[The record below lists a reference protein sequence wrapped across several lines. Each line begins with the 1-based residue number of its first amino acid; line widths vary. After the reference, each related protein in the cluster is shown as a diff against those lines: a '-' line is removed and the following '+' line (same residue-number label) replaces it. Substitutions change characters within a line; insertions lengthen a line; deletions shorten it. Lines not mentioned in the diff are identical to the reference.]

1 MKNKIKRVCALL
13 LAIMMLMTTLS
24 ANVFAGTIF
33 TGTKEDTIYLSWQ
46 YYEYDKTN
54 KSYTAVSALEEGKT
68 YAARLMFHNNPA
80 DEEQTIV
87 GASLHTEY
95 DVEVVNI
102 PDAGEATK
110 RSVFCKLAASFTPNN
125 DGNGLLIA
133 TYATA
138 DGFWDDGDI
147 VTDGYFFEARFT
159 AKKAATSEELKTL
172 FKVSNESRMFDVN
185 KRSFTIVECP
195 AFVARVKDGAAD
207 FFPTTTAAKIA
218 ENLVGEYIDE
228 NGNATAVSGITVTLP
243 ATGLV
248 EGKNV
253 VTASYN
259 GYTCDVTITV
269 KPDTMTGISITHE
282 PNMSYNSGDKLNLT
296 GLVVSAQYASGNTVE
311 LGSGVYAT
319 DPAKNTELTVAE
331 HNGKRITVTV
341 GSFTAET
348 TGVLTVSPANISG
361 ASIEDVGPFEYT
373 GEQIKPEPAVSLN
386 GKELVKDTDYTL
398 SYDNNT
404 NVTTEAKVIVTAA
417 GTEYTGSAEKT
428 FEITK
433 ATGKLTLKVNNEENA
448 VTITY
453 GDSITFTDG
462 NGIAIGGGN
471 PSDVVIYYKTT
482 DESTGTV
489 YDSTSTQLN
498 VGAYTFWAVRSADD
512 NHEAATSNEVV
523 VTIVP
528 RTVTNPA
535 LTIEGFAKGSRKS
548 DLTFTNVTANL
559 ETPTGYNCYEGTE
572 ATGNPDNAGNFKVGT
587 TYSIAITL
595 HPAANYAFD
604 ELDPGYLTVTINGE
618 EQKAKIEKGPEFNG
632 VSEYQAVV
640 TATTADK
647 DEPTLD
653 LKDLNATYGD
663 KLLNL
668 KLDSCSA
675 SFNGQPV
682 EGTFAWADEYNAETP
697 VGDAGEQTFNVVF
710 TPAQQEVYATVTGT
724 VKVNVAKK
732 QITFTKS
739 DYEWKS
745 INDDPYTLDDYKAMC
760 FQYDKNEHG
769 IEPTCTNNDISD
781 LVEFE
786 VSSNNKSTNVIAA
799 TVTAKVLLK
808 DEYAKNYKFDK
819 DNTNIQSATLKVLPI
834 VVEGTGEYTHSVEVC
849 YTTSSVDIPLSEFG
863 LPENVLTDTNNK
875 YWMRNKAVVVD
886 EGNVLPFT
894 PTAFDDTKLTLTLNL
909 KSSLTKADANK
920 TASVTLGLKVNNY
933 ETTNPGVE
941 EIAGGEDK
949 LFILKLTV
957 KIIEKED
964 AGLEVFGIP
973 KTMVYG
979 DTVRA
984 GSPDGYYYTV
994 EKEGKNATFS
1004 AMISDTAVVAFDN
1017 DEGLAAKGVG
1027 TATITCTYES
1037 DTTFATKTFTI
1048 NVTPKGLTANVSHA
1062 PITYGD
1068 LAPTEGYTVTFNG
1081 LLTGDVLA
1089 DTDYTV
1095 GTAYKQGDPVGKY
1108 AFTCVLN
1115 SETVKNYKLDT
1126 VNGELV
1132 VNKKEL
1138 TDGDVTVTVL
1148 GETPVYDGS
1157 EKKPSVEVK
1166 YGETTLAAADYTV
1179 SYSNNV
1185 NAGVNTASVTVTSND
1200 NSSYK
1205 FTATKNFTI
1214 AQAPISGAMIAN
1226 IPSVTYDTKAHT
1238 PEVTVTFNG
1247 SKLTDADYTVSYSE
1261 DCINAGTVTVTVTG
1275 KGNFTGTASKDF
1287 AIAQAYLS
1295 VENQTVTHFRTETD
1309 AKSFA
1314 VPADMFLA
1322 DEKET
1327 GFTITVTDYA
1337 GDEIFTTAPAVDGT
1351 NVNYQLNGTVGTA
1364 FVEVKVKPDS
1374 SNYANASFTL
1384 TFVVNDKENVSGSIS
1399 FPDGSTVYTG
1409 TGIKYENAT
1418 ISGYSGTLRYGYT
1431 PNASTGASLD
1441 ASGLPLTVGTYTVAV
1456 TFNSDASFGYKTAT
1470 FTITKATPTGTPGY
1484 TKLETSGKTLADA
1497 KLTVGTIRPAG
1508 TIAWD
1513 LPLTTVLEDGKA
1525 YAWTFTPNDTH
1536 NYTILTGTLVPYVDD
1551 GMDYIPG
1558 VIGGNTGSF
1567 NFHDVS
1573 RLDYFYDAVKWAAEN
1588 GIASGTGRYTF
1599 SPNAVCTRAQTVTF
1613 LWRAAGSPLPRYRVC
1628 PFTDVQPSDY
1638 YYNAVLWAVEQGITT
1653 GLNATTFGP
1662 DVTVTRGQVAT
1673 FLYRAASAAKPNTFN
1688 PFTDVKT
1695 TAYNYDAILWAY
1707 DNRITTGTS
1716 DTTFSPD
1723 AYCTRAQIVT
1733 FLYRYYQGR

>member
-1 MKNKIKRVCALL
+1 MMKRNIALL
-13 LAIMMLMTTLS
+13 LIAALLASFLVLPVSAAEIPEIKLS
-24 ANVFAGTIF
+24 VVPFTEDAENGTIIE
-33 TGTKEDTIYLSWQ
+33 GTAKET
-46 YYEYDKTN
+46 YEAGD
-54 KSYTAVSALEEGKT
+54 AVACK
-68 YAARLMFHNNPA
+68 
-80 DEEQTIV
+80 
-87 GASLHTEY
+87 
-95 DVEVVNI
+95 VEFV
-102 PDAGEATK
+102 
-110 RSVFCKLAASFTPNN
+110 NN
-125 DGNGLLIA
+125 DVVRWLNTFAIELMYDNTKLSL
-133 TYATA
+133 YS
-138 DGFWDDGDI
+138 FPSDD
-147 VTDGYFFEARFT
+147 E
-159 AKKAATSEELKTL
+159 
-172 FKVSNESRMFDVN
+172 
-185 KRSFTIVECP
+185 
-195 AFVARVKDGAAD
+195 
-207 FFPTTTAAKIA
+207 
-218 ENLVGEYIDE
+218 
-228 NGNATAVSGITVTLP
+228 
-243 ATGLV
+243 
-248 EGKNV
+248 
-253 VTASYN
+253 
-259 GYTCDVTITV
+259 
-269 KPDTMTGISITHE
+269 
-282 PNMSYNSGDKLNLT
+282 
-296 GLVVSAQYASGNTVE
+296 
-311 LGSGVYAT
+311 
-319 DPAKNTELTVAE
+319 
-331 HNGKRITVTV
+331 
-341 GSFTAET
+341 
-348 TGVLTVSPANISG
+348 
-361 ASIEDVGPFEYT
+361 EDVGPLVNELGGLSTPAAKPDEGHYPFAIALTPGQRVAANATKTVAYILFKIS
-373 GEQIKPEPAVSLN
+373 GEAESGNLTFTVDKDSNRNQICGSLN
-386 GKELVKDTDYTL
+386 KGGEAENFTEIDFSDIAVEAPVIGVAPTIDSVKVDPDSAEYASGDVLTL
-398 SYDNNT
+398 SAT
-404 NVTTEAKVIVTAA
+404 SKA
-417 GTEYTGSAEKT
+417 GSNITSLVT
-428 FEITK
+428 FEVTNDAGSP
-433 ATGKLTLKVNNEENA
+433 ATGFTLDAENA
-448 VTITY
+448 TLTVNETDPASVGTY
-453 GDSITFTDG
+453 TVKASAKGEESRGEATATFT
-462 NGIAIGGGN
+462 IN
-471 PSDVVIYYKTT
+471 PK
-482 DESTGTV
+482 
-489 YDSTSTQLN
+489 
-498 VGAYTFWAVRSADD
+498 
-512 NHEAATSNEVV
+512 
-523 VTIVP
+523 
-528 RTVTNPA
+528 TVTNPT
-535 LTIEGFAKGSRKS
+535 LTVVGFGKGQAKGS
-548 DLTFTNVTANL
+548 LTFKDVTGGLAVPN
-559 ETPTGYNCYEGTE
+559 GYRCYKGTE
-572 ATGNPDNAGNFKVGT
+572 ATGTPDHEGNFEAGT
-587 TYSIAITL
+587 TYTIAITL
-595 HPAANYAFD
+595 NPAENYAFD
-604 ELDPGYLTVTINGE
+604 ELDPGSVAVTINGE

-653 LKDLNATYGD
+653 LKDLSATYGD

-863 LPENVLTDTNNK
+863 LPDEVLNDTNNK
-875 YWMRNKAVVVD
+875 YWMRTDAVVAGDVD
-886 EGNVLPFT
+886 VISGT
-894 PTAFDDTKLTLTLNL
+894 PTSFDEANRTLTLNL
-909 KSSLTKADANK
+909 KSSLTKDDAGK

-933 ETTNPGVE
+933 ETTNTGVE
-941 EIAGGEDK
+941 EIAGGEEK

-994 EKEGKNATFS
+994 KKEGKNATFS
-1004 AMISDTAVVAFDN
+1004 AMISDTAVVAFDD

-1048 NVTPKGLTANVSHA
+1048 NVTPKGLTANVSHD
-1062 PITYGD
+1062 PIIYGD
-1068 LAPTEGYTVTFNG
+1068 AAPTTGYSVEFEGLVNNDEIAEDAYTV
-1081 LLTGDVLA
+1081 
-1089 DTDYTV
+1089 DTEYTKGCKV
-1095 GTAYKQGDPVGKY
+1095 DNYK
-1108 AFTCVLN
+1108 FTCVLD
-1115 SETVKNYKLDT
+1115 TDKIKNYT
-1126 VNGELV
+1126 IGNVTGELV
-1132 VNKKEL
+1132 VNPK
-1138 TDGDVTVTVL
+1138 
-1148 GETPVYDGS
+1148 S
-1157 EKKPSVEVK
+1157 IAAPSVTINDPTDKTYTGSPCVQGVSVK
-1166 YGETTLAAADYTV
+1166 DSEAKLTV
-1179 SYSNNV
+1179 DDI
-1185 NAGVNTASVTVTSND
+1185 SVTYENNINVG
-1200 NSSYK
+1200 
-1205 FTATKNFTI
+1205 TATIIYTGKNNYTGEIRKNFKITEASI
-1214 AQAPISGAMIAN
+1214 TDDMIAN
-1226 IPSVTYDTKAHT
+1226 IPSVTYNTKPHT
-1238 PEVTVTFNG
+1238 PEVTVTFEG
-1247 SKLTDADYTVSYSE
+1247 SPLEAGKDYDVAYTNNIY
-1261 DCINAGTVTVTVTG
+1261 AGTATVTVTG
-1275 KGNFTGTASKDF
+1275 KGNFTGTASKNF

-1309 AKSFA
+1309 AKSYA

-1327 GFTITVTDYA
+1327 GFTITVTDYD
-1337 GDEIFTTAPAVDGT
+1337 GDEIFTTAPAVNGT

-1399 FPDGSTVYTG
+1399 FPDGSAVYTG

-1525 YAWTFTPNDTH
+1525 YAWTFTPADTH

-1628 PFTDVQPSDY
+1628 PFTDVKPSDY

-1673 FLYRAASAAKPNTFN
+1673 FLYRAASAAKPSTFN

>member
-653 LKDLNATYGD
+653 LKDLSATYGD

-808 DEYAKNYKFDK
+808 DKYAKNYKFDK

-834 VVEGTGEYTHSVEVC
+834 VVEGTGEYAHSVEVC
-849 YTTSSVDIPLSEFG
+849 YTTSSVDIPLSAFG
-863 LPENVLTDTNNK
+863 LPDEVLNDTNNK
-875 YWMRNKAVVVD
+875 YWMRTDAVVAGDVD
-886 EGNVLPFT
+886 VISGT
-894 PTAFDDTKLTLTLNL
+894 PTSFVEATRTLTLNL
-909 KSSLTKADANK
+909 ASLTKDDAGK

-933 ETTNPGVE
+933 ETTNTGVE
-941 EIAGGEDK
+941 EIAGGEEK

-994 EKEGKNATFS
+994 KKEGKNATFS
-1004 AMISDTAVVAFDN
+1004 AMISDTAVVAFDD

-1048 NVTPKGLTANVSHA
+1048 NVTPKGLTANVSHD
-1062 PITYGD
+1062 PIIYGD
-1068 LAPTEGYTVTFNG
+1068 AAPTTGYSVEFEGLVNNDEIAEDAYTV
-1081 LLTGDVLA
+1081 
-1089 DTDYTV
+1089 DTEYTKGCKV
-1095 GTAYKQGDPVGKY
+1095 DNYK
-1108 AFTCVLN
+1108 FTCVLD
-1115 SETVKNYKLDT
+1115 TDKIKNYT
-1126 VNGELV
+1126 IGNVTGELV
-1132 VNKKEL
+1132 VNPK
-1138 TDGDVTVTVL
+1138 
-1148 GETPVYDGS
+1148 S
-1157 EKKPSVEVK
+1157 IAAPSVTINDPTDKTYTGSPCVQGVSVK
-1166 YGETTLAAADYTV
+1166 DSEAKLTV
-1179 SYSNNV
+1179 DDI
-1185 NAGVNTASVTVTSND
+1185 SVTYENNINVG
-1200 NSSYK
+1200 
-1205 FTATKNFTI
+1205 TATIIYTGKNNYTGEIRKNFKITEASI
-1214 AQAPISGAMIAN
+1214 TDDMIAN
-1226 IPSVTYDTKAHT
+1226 IPSVTYNTKPHT
-1238 PEVTVTFNG
+1238 PEVTVTFEG
-1247 SKLTDADYTVSYSE
+1247 SPLEAGKDYDVAYTNNIY
-1261 DCINAGTVTVTVTG
+1261 AGTATVTVTG
-1275 KGNFTGTASKDF
+1275 KGNFTGTASKNF

-1309 AKSFA
+1309 AKSYA

-1327 GFTITVTDYA
+1327 GFTITVTDYD
-1337 GDEIFTTAPAVDGT
+1337 GDEIFTTAPAVNGT

-1399 FPDGSTVYTG
+1399 FPDGSAVYTG

-1536 NYTILTGTLVPYVDD
+1536 NYTILTGTLIPYVDD

-1695 TAYNYDAILWAY
+1695 TAYNYNAILWAY

>member
-1 MKNKIKRVCALL
+1 
-13 LAIMMLMTTLS
+13 MMLMTTLS

-102 PDAGEATK
+102 PDTGEATK

-195 AFVARVKDGAAD
+195 AFVARLADNAPD
-207 FFPTTTAAKIA
+207 FFPTTTAEKIA

-228 NGNATAVSGITVTLP
+228 NGNATAVSDFTVTLP

-248 EGKNV
+248 EGENV
-253 VTASYN
+253 VKVSYN

-296 GLVVSAQYASGNTVE
+296 GLVVSAQYASGDTVE

-453 GDSITFTDG
+453 GDSIMFTDG
-462 NGIAIGGGN
+462 NGIAIGTDITIHYQMGE
-471 PSDVVIYYKTT
+471 TT
-482 DESTGTV
+482 DAV
-489 YDSTSTQLN
+489 YDTATTQLN
-498 VGAYTFWAVRSADD
+498 VGTYTFWAVRSGDA
-512 NHEAATSNEVV
+512 NHDEATSNKVV
-523 VTIVP
+523 VIIKQRNIASLDITVADQTYSGAAVKPDVTVRHGNIVLNEIDDYTLSGYDGNVNVTDNASVNVTGTGNYNGEATLTFKINPKNLGDISNSFTSIANLPDKGYTGEQIKPEVTEKTITIDSDTLEV
-528 RTVTNPA
+528 RRDYEIIYGENTNAGTATVTVKPVDGSNYTFTQFTHEFQITKVKIQIVGADFIVAPLYEEEFDGTTTGGDPVPYFTYDGNEHGVKFVFNSTKVYNGKTLDQLINVAYVEKTYIGPVEQEWKYKAKDVATYNARVEFTPVDAENYEIYGANFKNLTWKIMPATITVNPA
-535 LTIEGFAKGSRKS
+535 DVPSLNVLCSELVNDEKRDYDYDLSRLGAVPSTVEILSCEKFS
-548 DLTFTNVTANL
+548 YEALDTSALPKLTFKNVTAL
-559 ETPTGYNCYEGTE
+559 AAGETGKVTLLVKFRNYEDVTLTVDVNYINKKTVELTVADVE
-572 ATGNPDNAGNFKVGT
+572 AVYGETYAPVVLLDGKDVT
-587 TYSIAITL
+587 TDCTITYS
-595 HPAANYAFD
+595 P
-604 ELDPGYLTVTINGE
+604 
-618 EQKAKIEKGPEFNG
+618 
-632 VSEYQAVV
+632 
-640 TATTADK
+640 
-647 DEPTLD
+647 
-653 LKDLNATYGD
+653 
-663 KLLNL
+663 
-668 KLDSCSA
+668 SA
-675 SFNGQPV
+675 PK
-682 EGTFAWADEYNAETP
+682 
-697 VGDAGEQTFNVVF
+697 NV
-710 TPAQQEVYATVTGT
+710 
-724 VKVNVAKK
+724 
-732 QITFTKS
+732 
-739 DYEWKS
+739 
-745 INDDPYTLDDYKAMC
+745 
-760 FQYDKNEHG
+760 
-769 IEPTCTNNDISD
+769 
-781 LVEFE
+781 
-786 VSSNNKSTNVIAA
+786 
-799 TVTAKVLLK
+799 
-808 DEYAKNYKFDK
+808 
-819 DNTNIQSATLKVLPI
+819 
-834 VVEGTGEYTHSVEVC
+834 GEYTITVSYSDSV
-849 YTTSSVDIPLSEFG
+849 
-863 LPENVLTDTNNK
+863 
-875 YWMRNKAVVVD
+875 A
-886 EGNVLPFT
+886 EGE
-894 PTAFDDTKLTLTLNL
+894 
-909 KSSLTKADANK
+909 
-920 TASVTLGLKVNNY
+920 Y
-933 ETTNPGVE
+933 PGH
-941 EIAGGEDK
+941 
-949 LFILKLTV
+949 
-957 KIIEKED
+957 
-964 AGLEVFGIP
+964 
-973 KTMVYG
+973 
-979 DTVRA
+979 
-984 GSPDGYYYTV
+984 
-994 EKEGKNATFS
+994 
-1004 AMISDTAVVAFDN
+1004 
-1017 DEGLAAKGVG
+1017 VG
-1027 TATITCTYES
+1027 TAT
-1037 DTTFATKTFTI
+1037 AKLTI
-1048 NVTPKGLTANVSHA
+1048 TPKGLTANVSHD

-1068 LAPTEGYTVTFNG
+1068 AAPTTGYSVEFEGLVNN
-1081 LLTGDVLA
+1081 DEIA
-1089 DTDYTV
+1089 EDAYTV
-1095 GTAYKQGDPVGKY
+1095 GTEYTKDSKVDNYK
-1108 AFTCVLN
+1108 FTCVLD
-1115 SETVKNYKLDT
+1115 TDKIKNYT
-1126 VNGELV
+1126 IGNVTGELV
-1132 VNKKEL
+1132 VNPK
-1138 TDGDVTVTVL
+1138 
-1148 GETPVYDGS
+1148 S
-1157 EKKPSVEVK
+1157 IAAPSVTINNPTDKTYTGSPCVQGVSVK
-1166 YGETTLAAADYTV
+1166 DSEAKLTV
-1179 SYSNNV
+1179 DDI
-1185 NAGVNTASVTVTSND
+1185 SVTYENNINVG
-1200 NSSYK
+1200 
-1205 FTATKNFTI
+1205 TATIIYTGKNNYTGEIRKNFKITEASI
-1214 AQAPISGAMIAN
+1214 TDDMIEN
-1226 IPSVTYDTKAHT
+1226 IPSVTYDTKPHT
-1238 PEVTVTFNG
+1238 PEVTVMFNG

-1275 KGNFTGTASKDF
+1275 KGNFTGTASKTF
-1287 AIAQAYLS
+1287 TINKAGLTLNPCTISELC
-1295 VENQTVTHFRTETD
+1295 TETD
-1309 AKSFA
+1309 LKTRTLPSDF
-1314 VPADMFLA
+1314 FLA
-1322 DEKET
+1322 GETET
-1327 GFTITVTDYA
+1327 GFSIKLTAVEG
-1337 GDEIFTTAPAVDGT
+1337 GDDIFAVAPAVVEGENKIT
-1351 NVNYQLNGTVGTA
+1351 FRLKNEVGAATFTVTVTPVSGNYNGG
-1364 FVEVKVKPDS
+1364 S
-1374 SNYANASFTL
+1374 YAL
-1384 TFVVNDKENVSGSIS
+1384 TISTHDRTDVSGSIS
-1399 FPDGSTVYTG
+1399 FPDGSAVYTG

-1456 TFNSDASFGYKTAT
+1456 TFNSDTSFGYKTAT

-1673 FLYRAASAAKPNTFN
+1673 FLYRAASAAKPSTFN

-1695 TAYNYDAILWAY
+1695 TAYNYNAILWAY

>member
-1 MKNKIKRVCALL
+1 MKRLISLILAVALL
-13 LAIMMLMTTLS
+13 LSLAPAVFADGEEAGGVALAFGTIREIEQDVYDTTDKVKYYAIPVVVKNTTSEEIMLNALQCIFNYDESGLAPANIQADEYSFIDPITFSSKPVSEWESKDGNAANGLITVIAATTKSNYYVRVKAGQERVLFELNLARVNDVENGDYNVTFADPYLNDDGKRMQNKIGYDDTDIQISYSQSEGNLDLTDEEKITITDGKAPVLASVAVDKDEVGYASGDVITLS
-24 ANVFAGTIF
+24 A
-33 TGTKEDTIYLSWQ
+33 
-46 YYEYDKTN
+46 
-54 KSYTAVSALEEGKT
+54 KS
-68 YAARLMFHNNPA
+68 
-80 DEEQTIV
+80 
-87 GASLHTEY
+87 AS
-95 DVEVVNI
+95 
-102 PDAGEATK
+102 G
-110 RSVFCKLAASFTPNN
+110 N
-125 DGNGLLIA
+125 DI
-133 TYATA
+133 
-138 DGFWDDGDI
+138 
-147 VTDGYFFEARFT
+147 
-159 AKKAATSEELKTL
+159 
-172 FKVSNESRMFDVN
+172 
-185 KRSFTIVECP
+185 
-195 AFVARVKDGAAD
+195 
-207 FFPTTTAAKIA
+207 
-218 ENLVGEYIDE
+218 
-228 NGNATAVSGITVTLP
+228 
-243 ATGLV
+243 TGLV
-248 EGKNV
+248 SFSIKD
-253 VTASYN
+253 
-259 GYTCDVTITV
+259 YT
-269 KPDTMTGISITHE
+269 G
-282 PNMSYNSGDKLNLT
+282 T
-296 GLVVSAQYASGNTVE
+296 GLEITGNQ
-311 LGSGVYAT
+311 
-319 DPAKNTELTVAE
+319 
-331 HNGKRITVTV
+331 
-341 GSFTAET
+341 
-348 TGVLTVSPANISG
+348 LTVSDENPAN
-361 ASIEDVGPFEYT
+361 VGTYT
-373 GEQIKPEPAVSLN
+373 
-386 GKELVKDTDYTL
+386 
-398 SYDNNT
+398 
-404 NVTTEAKVIVTAA
+404 VTATPEGNGCTA
-417 GTEYTGSAEKT
+417 G
-428 FEITK
+428 
-433 ATGKLTLKVNNEENA
+433 ENVETA
-448 VTITY
+448 
-453 GDSITFTDG
+453 TFT
-462 NGIAIGGGN
+462 IA
-471 PSDVVIYYKTT
+471 PK
-482 DESTGTV
+482 
-489 YDSTSTQLN
+489 
-498 VGAYTFWAVRSADD
+498 
-512 NHEAATSNEVV
+512 
-523 VTIVP
+523 
-528 RTVTNPA
+528 TVTNPT
-535 LTIEGFAKGSRKS
+535 LTVVGFGKGQAKGF
-548 DLTFTNVTANL
+548 LTFEDVTGGLAV
-559 ETPTGYNCYEGTE
+559 PTGYRCYKGAE
-572 ATGNPDNAGNFKVGT
+572 ATGNPDHEGNFEAGT
-587 TYSIAITL
+587 TYTIAITL

-653 LKDLNATYGD
+653 LKDISATYGD

-863 LPENVLTDTNNK
+863 LPDEVLNDTNNK
-875 YWMRNKAVVVD
+875 YWMRTDAVVAGDVD
-886 EGNVLPFT
+886 VISGT
-894 PTAFDDTKLTLTLNL
+894 PTSFDEANRTLTLNL
-909 KSSLTKADANK
+909 KSSLTKDDAGK

-933 ETTNPGVE
+933 ETINPGVE

-994 EKEGKNATFS
+994 KKEGKNATFS
-1004 AMISDTAVVAFDN
+1004 AMISDTAVVAFDD

-1048 NVTPKGLTANVSHA
+1048 NVTPKGLTANVSHD

-1068 LAPTEGYTVTFNG
+1068 AAPTTGYSVEFEGLVNNDEIAEDAYTV
-1081 LLTGDVLA
+1081 
-1089 DTDYTV
+1089 DTEYTKGCKV
-1095 GTAYKQGDPVGKY
+1095 DNYK
-1108 AFTCVLN
+1108 FTCVLD
-1115 SETVKNYKLDT
+1115 TDKIKNYT
-1126 VNGELV
+1126 IGNVTGELV
-1132 VNKKEL
+1132 VNPK
-1138 TDGDVTVTVL
+1138 
-1148 GETPVYDGS
+1148 S
-1157 EKKPSVEVK
+1157 IAAPSVTINNPTDKTYTGSPCVQGVSVK
-1166 YGETTLAAADYTV
+1166 DSEAKLTFDDI
-1179 SYSNNV
+1179 
-1185 NAGVNTASVTVTSND
+1185 SVTYENNINVG
-1200 NSSYK
+1200 
-1205 FTATKNFTI
+1205 TATIIYTGKNNYTGEIRKNFKITEASI
-1214 AQAPISGAMIAN
+1214 TDDMIAN
-1226 IPSVTYDTKAHT
+1226 IPSVTYNTRAHT
-1238 PEVTVTFNG
+1238 PDVTVTFEG
-1247 SKLTDADYTVSYSE
+1247 STLEAGKDYDVAYTNN
-1261 DCINAGTVTVTVTG
+1261 INAGTATVTVTG
-1275 KGNFTGTASKDF
+1275 KGNFTGTASKTF
-1287 AIAQAYLS
+1287 TINKAGLTLNPCTISELC
-1295 VENQTVTHFRTETD
+1295 TETD
-1309 AKSFA
+1309 LKTRTLPSDF
-1314 VPADMFLA
+1314 FLA
-1322 DEKET
+1322 DETET
-1327 GFTITVTDYA
+1327 GFSIKLTAVEG
-1337 GDEIFTTAPAVDGT
+1337 GDDIFAVAPAVVEGENKIT
-1351 NVNYQLNGTVGTA
+1351 FKLKNEVGAATFTVTVTPVSGNYNGG
-1364 FVEVKVKPDS
+1364 S
-1374 SNYANASFTL
+1374 YAL
-1384 TFVVNDKENVSGSIS
+1384 TISTHDRTDVSGSIS
-1399 FPDGSTVYTG
+1399 FPDGSAVYTG

-1484 TKLETSGKTLADA
+1484 TKIETSGKTLADA

-1513 LPLTTVLEDGKA
+1513 MPLTTVLEDGKA

-1628 PFTDVQPSDY
+1628 PFTDVNPRDY
-1638 YYNAVLWAVEQGITT
+1638 YYDAVLWAVEQGITT

-1673 FLYRAASAAKPNTFN
+1673 FLYRAASAAKPNTFS

>member
-1 MKNKIKRVCALL
+1 MKLNFKRFCALA
-13 LAIMMLMTTLS
+13 LAAAMLLS
-24 ANVFAGTIF
+24 ASCITVFAKQILTGNSGTTAYLGWTYYSDTAQSNVVTELKAGETYYVNLNF
-33 TGTKEDTIYLSWQ
+33 YNNPTVKEDSIQNFTLFFTPDPEEVSVERIVPRDVPGLQNNIDNGVVKLAFANTEGISKTVGLDTVILQSGIIATFFVKANKDISSTKGLLSI
-46 YYEYDKTN
+46 DVDRAVMTN
-54 KSYTAVSALEEGKT
+54 GHVDAESKHMGVVEIPHF
-68 YAARLMFHNNPA
+68 AARLA
-80 DEEQTIV
+80 DN
-87 GASLHTEY
+87 A
-95 DVEVVNI
+95 
-102 PDAGEATK
+102 P
-110 RSVFCKLAASFTPNN
+110 
-125 DGNGLLIA
+125 
-133 TYATA
+133 
-138 DGFWDDGDI
+138 
-147 VTDGYFFEARFT
+147 
-159 AKKAATSEELKTL
+159 
-172 FKVSNESRMFDVN
+172 
-185 KRSFTIVECP
+185 
-195 AFVARVKDGAAD
+195 D

-228 NGNATAVSGITVTLP
+228 NGNATAVSDFTVMLP

-248 EGKNV
+248 KGENV

-296 GLVVSAQYASGNTVE
+296 GLVVSAQYASGDTVE

-331 HNGKRITVTV
+331 HNGKHITVKV

-361 ASIEDVGPFEYT
+361 ASIENVGPFEYT

-417 GTEYTGSAEKT
+417 GTEYTGSAEKN
-428 FEITK
+428 FEIKK

-453 GDSITFTDG
+453 GDSIMFTDG

-498 VGAYTFWAVRSADD
+498 VGIYTFWAVRSADD

-535 LTIEGFAKGSRKS
+535 LTIEGFAKGSRKMA
-548 DLTFTNVTANL
+548 LTFTNVTVNL

-572 ATGNPDNAGNFKVGT
+572 ATGKPDNAGNFKVGT

-653 LKDLNATYGD
+653 LKDLSATYGD

-739 DYEWKS
+739 DYKWRASNNETPTEVK
-745 INDDPYTLDDYKAMC
+745 DDGEIVFT
-760 FQYDKNEHG
+760 YDGKEHG
-769 IEPTCTNNDISD
+769 IEAYCKNSAIADD
-781 LVEFE
+781 VEIVYDSGERSFT
-786 VSSNNKSTNVIAA
+786 SSKGS
-799 TVTAKVLLK
+799 TVTAHVEVK
-808 DEYAKNYKFDK
+808 DKKNYELDGGP
-819 DNTNIQSATLKVLPI
+819 NIQSGFIRILPI
-834 VVEGTGEYTHSVEVC
+834 VVNYDGEYTHSVEVC

-863 LPENVLTDTNNK
+863 LPDEVLNDTNNK
-875 YWMRNKAVVVD
+875 YWMRTDAVVAGDVD
-886 EGNVLPFT
+886 VISGT
-894 PTAFDDTKLTLTLNL
+894 PTSFDEANRTLTLNL
-909 KSSLTKADANK
+909 KSSLTKDDAGK

-933 ETTNPGVE
+933 ETINPGVE

-994 EKEGKNATFS
+994 KKEGKNATFS
-1004 AMISDTAVVAFDN
+1004 AMISDTAVVAFDDDN
-1017 DEGLAAKGVG
+1017 GLVAKGVG
-1027 TATITCTYES
+1027 TAKITVEYDS
-1037 DTTFATKTFTI
+1037 DTTYDKEEFTI
-1048 NVTPKGLTANVSHA
+1048 EVTPKPLTAAVSHA

-1068 LAPTEGYTVTFNG
+1068 PAPTEGYTVTFNG

-1095 GTAYKQGDPVGKY
+1095 GTEYKKGDKVGNYK
-1108 AFTCVLN
+1108 FTVELN
-1115 SETVKNYKLDT
+1115 TAVKNYKIDT
-1126 VNGELV
+1126 VTGALV
-1132 VNKKEL
+1132 VNPK
-1138 TDGDVTVTVL
+1138 
-1148 GETPVYDGS
+1148 S
-1157 EKKPSVEVK
+1157 IAAPSVTINNPTDKTYTGSPCVQGVSVK
-1166 YGETTLAAADYTV
+1166 DSEAKLTFDDI
-1179 SYSNNV
+1179 
-1185 NAGVNTASVTVTSND
+1185 SVTYENNINVG
-1200 NSSYK
+1200 
-1205 FTATKNFTI
+1205 TATIIYTGKNNYTGEIRKNFKITEASI
-1214 AQAPISGAMIAN
+1214 TDDMIAN
-1226 IPSVTYDTKAHT
+1226 IPSVTYNTKAHT
-1238 PEVTVTFNG
+1238 PDVTVTFEG
-1247 SKLTDADYTVSYSE
+1247 STLEAGKDYDVAYTNN
-1261 DCINAGTVTVTVTG
+1261 INAGTATVTVTG
-1275 KGNFTGTASKDF
+1275 KGNFTGTASKTF
-1287 AIAQAYLS
+1287 TINKAGLTLNPCTISELC
-1295 VENQTVTHFRTETD
+1295 TETD
-1309 AKSFA
+1309 LKTRTLPSDF
-1314 VPADMFLA
+1314 FLA
-1322 DEKET
+1322 GETET
-1327 GFTITVTDYA
+1327 GFSIKLTAVEG
-1337 GDEIFTTAPAVDGT
+1337 GDDIFAVAPAVVEGENKIT
-1351 NVNYQLNGTVGTA
+1351 FRLKNEVGAATFTVTVTPVSGNYNGG
-1364 FVEVKVKPDS
+1364 S
-1374 SNYANASFTL
+1374 YAL
-1384 TFVVNDKENVSGSIS
+1384 TISTHDRTDVSGSIS
-1399 FPDGSTVYTG
+1399 FPDGSAVYTG

-1525 YAWTFTPNDTH
+1525 YAWTFTPADTH

-1695 TAYNYDAILWAY
+1695 TAYNYNAILWAY

>member
-1 MKNKIKRVCALL
+1 
-13 LAIMMLMTTLS
+13 MMLMSTLS
-24 ANVFAGTIF
+24 LNVFAGSVIP
-33 TGTKEDTIYLSWQ
+33 GTKDEKIHLGWKYF
-46 YYEYDKTN
+46 EYDEDN
-54 KSYTAVSALEEGKT
+54 EAAGAAVQALEAGKT
-68 YAARLMFHNNPA
+68 YCVRLAFFDNPS
-80 DEEQTIV
+80 DENSTVTGATISV
-87 GASLHTEY
+87 RY
-95 DVEVVNI
+95 DAEAVNI
-102 PDAGEATK
+102 PDTGEATVN
-110 RSVFCKLAASFTPNN
+110 SVFYEYQGTFIPNN
-125 DGNGLLIA
+125 DGNGLLTITLA
-133 TYATA
+133 TTSGIRTNRGKLVTA
-138 DGFWDDGDI
+138 GN
-147 VTDGYFFEARFT
+147 FFEAVFE
-159 AKKAATSEELKTL
+159 AKKTVTEDELKTL
-172 FKVSNESRMFDVN
+172 FHLGSETNMIFDVN
-185 KRSFTIVECP
+185 EKDFTIVECP
-195 AFVARVKDGAAD
+195 AFTARVKDGAAD
-207 FFPTTTAAKIA
+207 FFPTTTAEKIA

-228 NGNATAVSGITVTLP
+228 NGNATAVSDFTVTLP

-462 NGIAIGGGN
+462 NGIAIGGVN

-523 VTIVP
+523 VTIVSRP
-528 RTVTNPA
+528 ITNPVVTITNFVKGEKA
-535 LTIEGFAKGSRKS
+535 FDLDVDTTTPGLRVGYSCYDPDGNRLGSTDKFKADTTYTIEIGLEAYENYVIDTTQK
-548 DLTFTNVTANL
+548 LT
-559 ETPTGYNCYEGTE
+559 Y
-572 ATGNPDNAGNFKVGT
+572 
-587 TYSIAITL
+587 
-595 HPAANYAFD
+595 
-604 ELDPGYLTVTINGE
+604 TINGGE
-618 EQKAKIEKGPEFNG
+618 SLTADIVEGIPVNG
-632 VSEYQAVV
+632 VTTYKAVV
-640 TATTADK
+640 TATTAGK
-647 DEPTLD
+647 DTLAV
-653 LKDLNATYGD
+653 LLTPGTTPNAHYGM
-663 KLLNL
+663 KL
-668 KLDSCSA
+668 
-675 SFNGQPV
+675 
-682 EGTFAWADEYNAETP
+682 
-697 VGDAGEQTFNVVF
+697 
-710 TPAQQEVYATVTGT
+710 
-724 VKVNVAKK
+724 
-732 QITFTKS
+732 
-739 DYEWKS
+739 
-745 INDDPYTLDDYKAMC
+745 
-760 FQYDKNEHG
+760 
-769 IEPTCTNNDISD
+769 SD
-781 LVEFE
+781 LSF
-786 VSSNNKSTNVIAA
+786 TGGAVIVA
-799 TVTAKVLLK
+799 
-808 DEYAKNYKFDK
+808 
-819 DNTNIQSATLKVLPI
+819 
-834 VVEGTGEYTHSVEVC
+834 G
-849 YTTSSVDIPLSEFG
+849 
-863 LPENVLTDTNNK
+863 
-875 YWMRNKAVVVD
+875 
-886 EGNVLPFT
+886 
-894 PTAFDDTKLTLTLNL
+894 
-909 KSSLTKADANK
+909 DANK
-920 TASVTLGLKVNNY
+920 TPVDGHFEWVNPNEDVGDPTVYTGTPEPYGRAFAAKFVPTDSENYAELSLNVRVPVHKATISIDDIKDWDYTEAFKYDGTVHTVELVIPEDLQGKIKVDYENNTATDVNTYKAAATISAVDDAHYAIYESVTTRKLDWAIVKGDLTPTDAEKSVLFGTKEVTVTPADFGLTQDGIKIEVTHAGNSLITGYLPSDDMRSVTFMLRDTDKTDAANNASD
-933 ETTNPGVE
+933 TAT
-941 EIAGGEDK
+941 
-949 LFILKLTV
+949 LKFSSANYNEASGTLTI
-957 KIIEKED
+957 KIIDKNTD
-964 AGLEVFGIP
+964 ADTLKIDVP
-973 KTMVYG
+973 ATVTYG
-979 DTVRA
+979 DTVTPSVGESKPA
-984 GSPDGYYYTV
+984 GAGNVTFKFFDEDNHEVLTTAQPFDAGTYKVTASCESESTIYTAEATFTV
-994 EKEGKNATFS
+994 EPREIEAK
-1004 AMISDTAVVAFDN
+1004 DVAFDKELTYTGN
-1017 DEGLAAKGVG
+1017 ELTQTVTVTVNGKTLTVG
-1027 TATITCTYES
+1027 TDYTVS
-1037 DTTFATKTFTI
+1037 DLTGTEPGSYPVTVAGTGNYTGTVTKSFEI
-1048 NVTPKGLTANVSHA
+1048 AKADISSA
-1062 PITYGD
+1062 EITYDAG
-1068 LAPTEGYTVTFNG
+1068 PYGYTGKEWKPEVAVSFNDAA
-1081 LLTGDVLA
+1081 LTA

-1095 GTAYKQGDPVGKY
+1095 SYENNINAGTAKIIITGIGDH
-1108 AFTCVLN
+1108 FTGSTEKTFTIN
-1115 SETVKNYKLDT
+1115 SAEISGCTFAPIA
-1126 VNGELV
+1126 
-1132 VNKKEL
+1132 
-1138 TDGDVTVTVL
+1138 DVT
-1148 GETPVYDGS
+1148 Y
-1157 EKKPSVEVK
+1157 
-1166 YGETTLAAADYTV
+1166 
-1179 SYSNNV
+1179 N
-1185 NAGVNTASVTVTSND
+1185 
-1200 NSSYK
+1200 
-1205 FTATKNFTI
+1205 
-1214 AQAPISGAMIAN
+1214 
-1226 IPSVTYDTKAHT
+1226 TKAHT
-1238 PEVTVTFNG
+1238 PEVTVAISGRTLEAD
-1247 SKLTDADYTVSYSE
+1247 KDYTVSYASN
-1261 DCINAGTVTVTVTG
+1261 IYAGTATVTVTG
-1275 KGNFTGTASKDF
+1275 KGNFTGTASKTF
-1287 AIAQAYLS
+1287 TINKAGLTLNPCTISELC
-1295 VENQTVTHFRTETD
+1295 TETD
-1309 AKSFA
+1309 LKTRTLPSDF
-1314 VPADMFLA
+1314 FLA
-1322 DEKET
+1322 GETET
-1327 GFTITVTDYA
+1327 GFSIKLTAVEG
-1337 GDEIFTTAPAVDGT
+1337 GDDIFAVAPAVVEGENKIT
-1351 NVNYQLNGTVGTA
+1351 FRLKNEVGAATFTVTVTPVSGNYNGG
-1364 FVEVKVKPDS
+1364 S
-1374 SNYANASFTL
+1374 YAL
-1384 TFVVNDKENVSGSIS
+1384 TISTHDRTDVSGSIS
-1399 FPDGSTVYTG
+1399 FPDGSAVYTG

-1688 PFTDVKT
+1688 PFADVKT
-1695 TAYNYDAILWAY
+1695 TAYNYNAILWAY

>member
-1 MKNKIKRVCALL
+1 
-13 LAIMMLMTTLS
+13 MMLMSTLS
-24 ANVFAGTIF
+24 LNVFAGSVIP
-33 TGTKEDTIYLSWQ
+33 GTKDEKIHLGWKYF
-46 YYEYDKTN
+46 EYDEDN
-54 KSYTAVSALEEGKT
+54 EAAGAAVQALEAGKT
-68 YAARLMFHNNPA
+68 YCVRLAFFDNPS
-80 DEEQTIV
+80 DENSTVTGATISV
-87 GASLHTEY
+87 RY
-95 DVEVVNI
+95 DAEAVNI
-102 PDAGEATK
+102 PDTGEATVN
-110 RSVFCKLAASFTPNN
+110 SVFYEYQGTFIPNN
-125 DGNGLLIA
+125 DGNGLLTITLA
-133 TYATA
+133 TTSGIRTNRGKLVTA
-138 DGFWDDGDI
+138 GN
-147 VTDGYFFEARFT
+147 FFEAVFE
-159 AKKAATSEELKTL
+159 AKKTVTEDELKTL
-172 FKVSNESRMFDVN
+172 FHLGSETNMIFDVN
-185 KRSFTIVECP
+185 EKDFTIVECP
-195 AFVARVKDGAAD
+195 AFTARVKDGAAD

-228 NGNATAVSGITVTLP
+228 NGNVTAVSDFTVTLP
-243 ATGLV
+243 AAGLV
-248 EGKNV
+248 KGENV
-253 VTASYN
+253 VKVSYN

-417 GTEYTGSAEKT
+417 GTEYTGSAEKN
-428 FEITK
+428 FEIKK

-462 NGIAIGGGN
+462 NGIAIGGVN

-498 VGAYTFWAVRSADD
+498 VGTYTFWAVRSADD

-523 VTIVP
+523 VTIDP
-528 RTVTNPA
+528 RPIANPTATITN
-535 LTIEGFAKGSRKS
+535 FVKGQRIF
-548 DLTFTNVTANL
+548 DLKVETTTPGLNVNYT
-559 ETPTGYNCYEGTE
+559 CYEGTDTSGIPLGSSEKFKADTFYTIVISLE
-572 ATGNPDNAGNFKVGT
+572 AATNYVIDNTQTLSVTVNDGVAQQAAITPSMFAGAYEASVTVQTAGKDTLAVLLTPGTKPNAHYGMKLSDLSFTGGTVIVAGDASRTPVDGHFEWVNPNEDVGDPTVYDGTSEPYGRAFAAKFVPTDSENYAELSLNVRVHVHKATFSISGINSWDYTEAFQYDGNEHKVELVIPADLQGRIKVEYENNTATDVGT
-587 TYSIAITL
+587 RTATATISALDDAHYAIYESDCTRTL
-595 HPAANYAFD
+595 TWQINAATP
-604 ELDPGYLTVTINGE
+604 EGYTADIVKEVLVGDVQTITVTAND
-618 EQKAKIEKGPEFNG
+618 FNLPAGGRLGSPTLVSDSTSLVTSWGLTSNDG
-632 VSEYQAVV
+632 VAYDLR
-640 TATTADK
+640 ATTADDADTTEAK
-647 DEPTLD
+647 YLMVYRNRNYTDVTVTVTIKVIAKTADTETMKFTVADAVYGAGVSPVFTSLPAGVTAD
-653 LKDLNATYGD
+653 MVTVSYTGSEGTYTAATIAAAPVGDYTANAKYETSDTIYTASASFKITPKGLTVSVSHDPITYGD
-663 KLLNL
+663 AAPENGYKVTIEGLVNGEEVTYTVGTEYKKGDKVGNYKFTFELNTAV
-668 KLDSCSA
+668 KNYKID
-675 SFNGQPV
+675 
-682 EGTFAWADEYNAETP
+682 
-697 VGDAGEQTFNVVF
+697 
-710 TPAQQEVYATVTGT
+710 TVTGAL
-724 VKVNVAKK
+724 VVNP
-732 QITFTKS
+732 
-739 DYEWKS
+739 KS
-745 INDDPYTLDDYKAMC
+745 I
-760 FQYDKNEHG
+760 
-769 IEPTCTNNDISD
+769 
-781 LVEFE
+781 
-786 VSSNNKSTNVIAA
+786 AA
-799 TVTAKVLLK
+799 
-808 DEYAKNYKFDK
+808 
-819 DNTNIQSATLKVLPI
+819 P
-834 VVEGTGEYTHSVEVC
+834 
-849 YTTSSVDIPLSEFG
+849 
-863 LPENVLTDTNNK
+863 
-875 YWMRNKAVVVD
+875 
-886 EGNVLPFT
+886 
-894 PTAFDDTKLTLTLNL
+894 
-909 KSSLTKADANK
+909 
-920 TASVTLGLKVNNY
+920 SVTINNPTDKTY
-933 ETTNPGVE
+933 TGSPCVQGVSVKDSE
-941 EIAGGEDK
+941 A
-949 LFILKLTV
+949 KLTV
-957 KIIEKED
+957 D
-964 AGLEVFGIP
+964 
-973 KTMVYG
+973 
-979 DTVRA
+979 D
-984 GSPDGYYYTV
+984 
-994 EKEGKNATFS
+994 
-1004 AMISDTAVVAFDN
+1004 ISVTYEN
-1017 DEGLAAKGVG
+1017 NINVG
-1027 TATITCTYES
+1027 TATI
-1037 DTTFATKTFTI
+1037 I
-1048 NVTPKGLTANVSHA
+1048 
-1062 PITYGD
+1062 
-1068 LAPTEGYTVTFNG
+1068 YTGKNNY
-1081 LLTGDVLA
+1081 TG
-1089 DTDYTV
+1089 
-1095 GTAYKQGDPVGKY
+1095 
-1108 AFTCVLN
+1108 
-1115 SETVKNYKLDT
+1115 EIR
-1126 VNGELV
+1126 
-1132 VNKKEL
+1132 
-1138 TDGDVTVTVL
+1138 
-1148 GETPVYDGS
+1148 
-1157 EKKPSVEVK
+1157 
-1166 YGETTLAAADYTV
+1166 
-1179 SYSNNV
+1179 
-1185 NAGVNTASVTVTSND
+1185 
-1200 NSSYK
+1200 
-1205 FTATKNFTI
+1205 KNFKITEASI
-1214 AQAPISGAMIAN
+1214 TDDMIAN
-1226 IPSVTYDTKAHT
+1226 IPSVTYNTRAHT
-1238 PEVTVTFNG
+1238 PDVTVTFNG
-1247 SKLTDADYTVSYSE
+1247 STLEAGKDYGVAYTNN
-1261 DCINAGTVTVTVTG
+1261 INAGTATVTVTG

-1287 AIAQAYLS
+1287 AIVQAYLS

-1309 AKSFA
+1309 AKSYA

-1399 FPDGSTVYTG
+1399 FPDGSAVYTG

-1418 ISGYSGTLRYGYT
+1418 ISGHSGTLRYGYT

-1628 PFTDVQPSDY
+1628 PFTDVNPRDY
-1638 YYNAVLWAVEQGITT
+1638 YYDAVLWAVEQGITT

-1673 FLYRAASAAKPNTFN
+1673 FLYRAASAAKPNTFS

>member
-1 MKNKIKRVCALL
+1 MKLNFKRFCALA
-13 LAIMMLMTTLS
+13 LAAAMLLS
-24 ANVFAGTIF
+24 ASCITVFAKQILTGNSGTTAYLGWTYYSDTAQSNVVTELKAGETYYVNLNF
-33 TGTKEDTIYLSWQ
+33 YNNPTVKEDSIQNFTLFFTPDPEEVSVERIVPRDVPGLQNNIDNGVVKLAFANTEGISKTVGLDTVILQSGIIATFFVKANKDISSTKGLLSI
-46 YYEYDKTN
+46 DVDRAVMTN
-54 KSYTAVSALEEGKT
+54 GHVDAESKHMSVVEIPHF
-68 YAARLMFHNNPA
+68 AARLA
-80 DEEQTIV
+80 DN
-87 GASLHTEY
+87 A
-95 DVEVVNI
+95 
-102 PDAGEATK
+102 P
-110 RSVFCKLAASFTPNN
+110 
-125 DGNGLLIA
+125 
-133 TYATA
+133 
-138 DGFWDDGDI
+138 
-147 VTDGYFFEARFT
+147 
-159 AKKAATSEELKTL
+159 
-172 FKVSNESRMFDVN
+172 
-185 KRSFTIVECP
+185 
-195 AFVARVKDGAAD
+195 D

-587 TYSIAITL
+587 TYTIAITL
-595 HPAANYAFD
+595 NPAENYAFD
-604 ELDPGYLTVTINGE
+604 ELDPGSVAVTINGE

-653 LKDLNATYGD
+653 LKDLSATYGD

-808 DEYAKNYKFDK
+808 DKYAKNYKFDK

-834 VVEGTGEYTHSVEVC
+834 VVEGTGEYAHSVEVC
-849 YTTSSVDIPLSEFG
+849 YTTSSVDIPLSAFG
-863 LPENVLTDTNNK
+863 LPENVLNDTNNK
-875 YWMRNKAVVVD
+875 YWMRTDAVVAGDVD
-886 EGNVLPFT
+886 VISGT
-894 PTAFDDTKLTLTLNL
+894 PTSFDEANRTLTLNL
-909 KSSLTKADANK
+909 KSSLTKDDAGK

-933 ETTNPGVE
+933 ETINPGVE

-949 LFILKLTV
+949 LFILKLNV

-994 EKEGKNATFS
+994 KKEGKNATFS

-1048 NVTPKGLTANVSHA
+1048 NVTPKPLTATVSHA
-1062 PITYGD
+1062 PIIYGD
-1068 LAPTEGYTVTFNG
+1068 AAPTTGYSVEFEGLVNNDEIAEDAYTV
-1081 LLTGDVLA
+1081 
-1089 DTDYTV
+1089 DTEYTKGCKV
-1095 GTAYKQGDPVGKY
+1095 DNYK
-1108 AFTCVLN
+1108 FTCVLD
-1115 SETVKNYKLDT
+1115 TDKIKNYT
-1126 VNGELV
+1126 IGNVTGELV
-1132 VNKKEL
+1132 VNPK
-1138 TDGDVTVTVL
+1138 
-1148 GETPVYDGS
+1148 S
-1157 EKKPSVEVK
+1157 IAAPSVTINNPTDKTYTGSPCVQGVSVK
-1166 YGETTLAAADYTV
+1166 DSEAKLTFDDI
-1179 SYSNNV
+1179 
-1185 NAGVNTASVTVTSND
+1185 SVTYENNINVG
-1200 NSSYK
+1200 
-1205 FTATKNFTI
+1205 TATIIYTGKNNYTGEIRKNFKITEASI
-1214 AQAPISGAMIAN
+1214 TDDMIAN

-1261 DCINAGTVTVTVTG
+1261 DCINAGTATVTVTG
-1275 KGNFTGTASKDF
+1275 KGNFTGTASKTF
-1287 AIAQAYLS
+1287 TINKAGLTLNPCTISELC
-1295 VENQTVTHFRTETD
+1295 TETD
-1309 AKSFA
+1309 LKTRTLPSDF
-1314 VPADMFLA
+1314 FLA
-1322 DEKET
+1322 GETET
-1327 GFTITVTDYA
+1327 GFSIKLTAVEG
-1337 GDEIFTTAPAVDGT
+1337 GDDIFAVAPAVVEGENKIT
-1351 NVNYQLNGTVGTA
+1351 FRLKNEVGAATFTVTVTPVSGNYNGG
-1364 FVEVKVKPDS
+1364 S
-1374 SNYANASFTL
+1374 YAL
-1384 TFVVNDKENVSGSIS
+1384 TISTHDRTDVSGSIS
-1399 FPDGSTVYTG
+1399 FPDGSAVYTG

-1525 YAWTFTPNDTH
+1525 YAWTFTPADTH

-1628 PFTDVQPSDY
+1628 PFTDVKPSDY

-1673 FLYRAASAAKPNTFN
+1673 FLYRAASAAKPSTFN

>member
-1 MKNKIKRVCALL
+1 MKLNFKRFCALA
-13 LAIMMLMTTLS
+13 LAAAMLLS
-24 ANVFAGTIF
+24 ASCITVFAKQILTGNSGTTAYLGWTYYSDTAQSNVVTELKAGETYYVNLNF
-33 TGTKEDTIYLSWQ
+33 YNNPTVKEDSIQNFTLFFTPDPEEVSVERIVPRDVPGLQNNIDNGVVKLAFANTEGISKTVGLDTVILQSGIIATFFVKANKDISSTKGLLSI
-46 YYEYDKTN
+46 DVDRAVMTN
-54 KSYTAVSALEEGKT
+54 GHVDAESKHMSVVEIPHF
-68 YAARLMFHNNPA
+68 AARLA
-80 DEEQTIV
+80 DN
-87 GASLHTEY
+87 AL
-95 DVEVVNI
+95 
-102 PDAGEATK
+102 
-110 RSVFCKLAASFTPNN
+110 
-125 DGNGLLIA
+125 
-133 TYATA
+133 
-138 DGFWDDGDI
+138 
-147 VTDGYFFEARFT
+147 
-159 AKKAATSEELKTL
+159 
-172 FKVSNESRMFDVN
+172 
-185 KRSFTIVECP
+185 
-195 AFVARVKDGAAD
+195 D

-228 NGNATAVSGITVTLP
+228 NGNATAVSDFTVTLP

-248 EGKNV
+248 EGENV

-269 KPDTMTGISITHE
+269 KPDTMTGISITQE

-296 GLVVSAQYASGNTVE
+296 GLVVSAQYASGDTVE

-331 HNGKRITVTV
+331 HNGKHITVKV

-348 TGVLTVSPANISG
+348 IGTLTVNPADISG

-373 GEQIKPEPAVSLN
+373 GEQIKPEPAVNLN

-528 RTVTNPA
+528 RPIANPTATITNFVKGEKAFDLDVDTTTPGLRVGYSCYDPDGNRLGSTDKFKA
-535 LTIEGFAKGSRKS
+535 DTTYTIEIGLEAYENYVIDTTQK
-548 DLTFTNVTANL
+548 LT
-559 ETPTGYNCYEGTE
+559 Y
-572 ATGNPDNAGNFKVGT
+572 
-587 TYSIAITL
+587 
-595 HPAANYAFD
+595 
-604 ELDPGYLTVTINGE
+604 TINGGE
-618 EQKAKIEKGPEFNG
+618 SLTADIVEGIPVNG
-632 VSEYQAVV
+632 VTTYKAVV
-640 TATTADK
+640 TATTAGK
-647 DEPTLD
+647 DTLAVLLTPGTTPNAHYGMKLSD
-653 LKDLNATYGD
+653 LSFTGGTVIVAGD
-663 KLLNL
+663 VSKM
-668 KLDSCSA
+668 
-675 SFNGQPV
+675 PV
-682 EGTFAWADEYNAETP
+682 DGHFEWVNPNED
-697 VGDAGEQTFNVVF
+697 VGDPTVYDGTPEPYGRAFAAKFVPTDSENYAELSLNVRV
-710 TPAQQEVYATVTGT
+710 PVHKATISIDDIKDWDYTEAFKYDGT
-724 VKVNVAKK
+724 VHTVELVIPEDLQGKIKV
-732 QITFTKS
+732 
-739 DYEWKS
+739 DYE
-745 INDDPYTLDDYKAMC
+745 NNTATDVNTYKA
-760 FQYDKNEHG
+760 
-769 IEPTCTNNDISD
+769 
-781 LVEFE
+781 
-786 VSSNNKSTNVIAA
+786 AA
-799 TVTAKVLLK
+799 TISAVDDAH
-808 DEYAKNYKFDK
+808 YAIY
-819 DNTNIQSATLKVLPI
+819 
-834 VVEGTGEYTHSVEVC
+834 E
-849 YTTSSVDIPLSEFG
+849 
-863 LPENVLTDTNNK
+863 
-875 YWMRNKAVVVD
+875 
-886 EGNVLPFT
+886 
-894 PTAFDDTKLTLTLNL
+894 
-909 KSSLTKADANK
+909 
-920 TASVTLGLKVNNY
+920 SVTTRELDWA
-933 ETTNPGVE
+933 
-941 EIAGGEDK
+941 I
-949 LFILKLTV
+949 V
-957 KIIEKED
+957 K
-964 AGLEVFGIP
+964 
-973 KTMVYG
+973 
-979 DTVRA
+979 
-984 GSPDGYYYTV
+984 
-994 EKEGKNATFS
+994 
-1004 AMISDTAVVAFDN
+1004 
-1017 DEGLAAKGVG
+1017 
-1027 TATITCTYES
+1027 
-1037 DTTFATKTFTI
+1037 
-1048 NVTPKGLTANVSHA
+1048 
-1062 PITYGD
+1062 GD
-1068 LAPTEGYTVTFNG
+1068 LAPTDAEKSVLFGTKEVTVTPADFGLTQDGIKIEVTHAGNSLITGYLPSDDMRSVTFMLRDTDKTDAANNASDTATLKFSSANYNETSGNTLTIKIINKRTDTEKLQIDVPATVTYGDTVTPSVGESKPAGAGDVTFKFFDKDNHEVLTTAQPFDAGTYKVTASCESESTIYTAEATFTVEPREIEAKDVAFDKELTYTGNELTQTVTVTVNGKTLTVGTDYTVSDLTGTEPGSYPVTVAGTGNYTGTVTKSFEIAKADISSAEITYDAGPYGYTGKEWKPEVAVSFNDAA
-1081 LLTGDVLA
+1081 LTA

-1095 GTAYKQGDPVGKY
+1095 SYENNINAGTAKIIITGIGDH
-1108 AFTCVLN
+1108 FTGSTEKTFTIN
-1115 SETVKNYKLDT
+1115 SAEISGCTFAPIA
-1126 VNGELV
+1126 
-1132 VNKKEL
+1132 
-1138 TDGDVTVTVL
+1138 DVT
-1148 GETPVYDGS
+1148 Y
-1157 EKKPSVEVK
+1157 
-1166 YGETTLAAADYTV
+1166 
-1179 SYSNNV
+1179 N
-1185 NAGVNTASVTVTSND
+1185 
-1200 NSSYK
+1200 
-1205 FTATKNFTI
+1205 
-1214 AQAPISGAMIAN
+1214 
-1226 IPSVTYDTKAHT
+1226 TKAHT
-1238 PEVTVTFNG
+1238 PEVTVAISGRTLEAD
-1247 SKLTDADYTVSYSE
+1247 KDYTVSYASN
-1261 DCINAGTVTVTVTG
+1261 IYAGTATVTVTG
-1275 KGNFTGTASKDF
+1275 KGNFTGTASKNF

-1309 AKSFA
+1309 AKSYA

-1327 GFTITVTDYA
+1327 GFTITVTDYD
-1337 GDEIFTTAPAVDGT
+1337 GDEIFTTAPAVNGT

-1399 FPDGSTVYTG
+1399 FPDGSAVYTG

-1525 YAWTFTPNDTH
+1525 YAWTFTPADTH

-1688 PFTDVKT
+1688 PFADVKT
-1695 TAYNYDAILWAY
+1695 TAYNYNAILWAY

>member
-1 MKNKIKRVCALL
+1 MKRIISLILTVALILSIAILPAAANDKPDVELDVVSFTDDGNTFKEVAPGKESYSKGDKIAVRIRFVNDGTERYLSNYDFFVSYDATALKPYTFTSGRKTIGPAVSPDASAMVESKQTEIGKVL
-13 LAIMMLMTTLS
+13 IKGINFNVTIPANETATLAWIMFTVENETGAEEVETAAYDVSLYGEDNEIGFYIEDVDFAPIEGIAYNGKKTQVSVNGVAPTIGKVTIAPNATTGYASGEEFTLS
-24 ANVFAGTIF
+24 AESGSGKDITSFVSFKIQKEGTDYPANAGLTIDGAKLKVESTGVLANAGTYTVVAVPNGSDCTGSESAEF
-33 TGTKEDTIYLSWQ
+33 TITQKTITAPTVTIVGFGKGVAVGDVKYSANDLNAVPLW
-46 YYEYDKTN
+46 YEGEGDPSTL
-54 KSYTAVSALEEGKT
+54 TAVSAADKFKADTT
-68 YAARLMFHNNPA
+68 YTLVLTLTPA
-80 DEEQTIV
+80 
-87 GASLHTEY
+87 
-95 DVEVVNI
+95 
-102 PDAGEATK
+102 
-110 RSVFCKLAASFTPNN
+110 N
-125 DGNGLLIA
+125 DNYVL
-133 TYATA
+133 
-138 DGFWDDGDI
+138 D
-147 VTDGYFFEARFT
+147 
-159 AKKAATSEELKTL
+159 S
-172 FKVSNESRMFDVN
+172 
-185 KRSFTIVECP
+185 
-195 AFVARVKDGAAD
+195 
-207 FFPTTTAAKIA
+207 
-218 ENLVGEYIDE
+218 
-228 NGNATAVSGITVTLP
+228 
-243 ATGLV
+243 
-248 EGKNV
+248 
-253 VTASYN
+253 
-259 GYTCDVTITV
+259 
-269 KPDTMTGISITHE
+269 DT
-282 PNMSYNSGDKLNLT
+282 
-296 GLVVSAQYASGNTVE
+296 
-311 LGSGVYAT
+311 
-319 DPAKNTELTVAE
+319 
-331 HNGKRITVTV
+331 TVTV
-341 GSFTAET
+341 KNF
-348 TGVLTVSPANISG
+348 
-361 ASIEDVGPFEYT
+361 
-373 GEQIKPEPAVSLN
+373 GEE
-386 GKELVKDTDYTL
+386 
-398 SYDNNT
+398 
-404 NVTTEAKVIVTAA
+404 
-417 GTEYTGSAEKT
+417 
-428 FEITK
+428 
-433 ATGKLTLKVNNEENA
+433 
-448 VTITY
+448 
-453 GDSITFTDG
+453 
-462 NGIAIGGGN
+462 
-471 PSDVVIYYKTT
+471 
-482 DESTGTV
+482 
-489 YDSTSTQLN
+489 
-498 VGAYTFWAVRSADD
+498 
-512 NHEAATSNEVV
+512 
-523 VTIVP
+523 
-528 RTVTNPA
+528 RTVA
-535 LTIEGFAKGSRKS
+535 LNSGVAVIAAK
-548 DLTFTNVTANL
+548 
-559 ETPTGYNCYEGTE
+559 
-572 ATGNPDNAGNFKVGT
+572 
-587 TYSIAITL
+587 
-595 HPAANYAFD
+595 
-604 ELDPGYLTVTINGE
+604 
-618 EQKAKIEKGPEFNG
+618 
-632 VSEYQAVV
+632 
-640 TATTADK
+640 TADK

-653 LKDLNATYGD
+653 LKDLSATYGD

-863 LPENVLTDTNNK
+863 LPDEVLNDTNNK
-875 YWMRNKAVVVD
+875 YWMRTDAVVAGDVD
-886 EGNVLPFT
+886 VISGT
-894 PTAFDDTKLTLTLNL
+894 PTSFDEANRTLTLNL
-909 KSSLTKADANK
+909 KSSLTKDDAGK

-949 LFILKLTV
+949 LFILKLNV
-957 KIIEKED
+957 KIIEKEN
-964 AGLEVFGIP
+964 AGLTITGIP
-973 KTMVYG
+973 ESLVYG
-979 DTVRA
+979 ESAEWSYNVTKPGENGNISGSVTPA
-984 GSPDGYYYTV
+984 GILNNDPY
-994 EKEGKNATFS
+994 KL
-1004 AMISDTAVVAFDN
+1004 TAI
-1017 DEGLAAKGVG
+1017 GVG
-1027 TATITCTYES
+1027 EATVTITYSS
-1037 DTTFATKTFTI
+1037 DTTYAQEKFTI
-1048 NVTPKGLTANVSHA
+1048 TVTPKPLTAAVSHD

-1068 LAPTEGYTVTFNG
+1068 PTPTEGYTVTFNG

-1095 GTAYKQGDPVGKY
+1095 GTEYKQGDPVGKY

-1157 EKKPSVEVK
+1157 EKKPAVEVK

-1179 SYSNNV
+1179 SYSKNV
-1185 NAGVNTASVTVTSND
+1185 NAGVDTATVTVTSTD
-1200 NSSYK
+1200 DSSYK

-1214 AQAPISGAMIAN
+1214 AQAPISGAVIDDIAD
-1226 IPSVTYDTKAHT
+1226 VTYNAKAHT

-1247 SKLTDADYTVSYSE
+1247 STLTDADYTVSYGE
-1261 DCINAGTVTVTVTG
+1261 DCINAGTVTVTVTA
-1275 KGNFTGTASKDF
+1275 KENGNFTGMKTTTFEIKKANLTLSPYTISK
-1287 AIAQAYLS
+1287 LC
-1295 VENQTVTHFRTETD
+1295 TETEATTETLPSD
-1309 AKSFA
+1309 F
-1314 VPADMFLA
+1314 FLA
-1322 DEKET
+1322 GETET
-1327 GFTITVTDYA
+1327 GFSIALSVRNVLDIFAKEPEVVSGENKIT
-1337 GDEIFTTAPAVDGT
+1337 
-1351 NVNYQLNGTVGTA
+1351 YQLNGKVGEASYFVTVTP
-1364 FVEVKVKPDS
+1364 VS
-1374 SNYANASFTL
+1374 HNY
-1384 TFVVNDKENVSGSIS
+1384 NVGEYDLKIETYDRTNISGSIS
-1399 FPDGSTVYTG
+1399 FPDGSAVYTG
-1409 TGIKYENAT
+1409 SGIAYERAT
-1418 ISGYSGTLRYGYT
+1418 LNGNSFNMTYSYT
-1431 PNASTGASLD
+1431 PTSNGAKLD
-1441 ASGLPLTVGTYTVAV
+1441 KSGLPLTVGTYTVTAAY
-1456 TFNSDASFGYKTAT
+1456 SDANSYGTAQAT

-1673 FLYRAASAAKPNTFN
+1673 FLYRAASAAKPSTFN

-1695 TAYNYDAILWAY
+1695 TAYNYNAILWAY